1 MATTIVLK
9 NSVTTTNTPSS
20 LAQGEVAINV
30 TDKKVWVGNAATT
43 PVQLIGSGSD
53 GAFSTLSVS
62 GQLTLTKA
70 TDYNLYASGVGNNYM
85 AGSLGI
91 GILPLATTSL
101 YVSKNVTGGTTGYVV
116 AAGGTAQS
124 DVTSILYGY
133 QTNLS
138 TAAAAFTL
146 SNIYHFGAVQGTIG
160 ATSTVT
166 NQNGFFAPAGLTGAT
181 NNYGFRGVIA
191 AATGRYNLY
200 MNGTADNYLA
210 GSLGIGVT
218 GLTATNLYISKN
230 VTGATVAYGILNT
243 NTVQSD
249 VTVLGIGVRNT
260 LYTQAAAFTL
270 AEYYHFN
277 ANQFTI
283 GSGSAITTQNGFIV
297 QSNLTGATNNT
308 AFRSEIA
315 AGTGRY
321 NLYMSGTAANYFA
334 GDMQFNKT
342 VTAAGTTGAQTISK
356 NAGTV
361 NFAAAATSLVVTN
374 TLVTTSSIIICTVG
388 TNDTTMK
395 SALAVAAAGSF
406 TIYGNAAA
414 TAETRVN
421 FIVIN

>member
-1 MATTIVLK
+1 M
-9 NSVTTTNTPSS
+9 
-20 LAQGEVAINV
+20 
-30 TDKKVWVGNAATT
+30 GNG
-43 PVQLIGSGSD
+43 P
-53 GAFSTLSVS
+53 
-62 GQLTLTKA
+62 
-70 TDYNLYASGVGNNYM
+70 
-85 AGSLGI
+85 
-91 GILPLATTSL
+91 IL
-101 YVSKNVTGGTTGYVV
+101 
-116 AAGGTAQS
+116 S
-124 DVTSILYGY
+124 DVTTQGIYYATLANTQAS
-133 QTNLS
+133 
-138 TAAAAFTL
+138 AFTL
-146 SNIYHFGAVQGTIG
+146 ATMIHYSAGQSTIG
-160 ATSTVT
+160 ATSAVT
-166 NQNGFFAPAGLTGAT
+166 NQYGFSVGSTLTGAT
-181 NNYGFRGVIA
+181 NNYGFRGILA
-191 AATGRYNLY
+191 SATGRYNLY
-200 MNGTADNYLA
+200 MSGTADNYLA

-230 VTGATVAYGILNT
+230 VTGATVAYGILNVS
-243 NTVQSD
+243 TVQSD

-374 TLVTTSSIIICTVG
+374 TLVTANSIIICTVG